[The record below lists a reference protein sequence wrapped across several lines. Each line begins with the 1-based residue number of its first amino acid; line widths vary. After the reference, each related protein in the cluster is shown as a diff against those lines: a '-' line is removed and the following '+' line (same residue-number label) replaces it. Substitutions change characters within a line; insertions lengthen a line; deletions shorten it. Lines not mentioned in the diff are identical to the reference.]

1 MNMYKETKI
10 GVIAII
16 IIAFFI
22 WGYSFLKGKNLLSTA
37 DTYYAVYEN
46 IDGLE
51 EASPVYISGF
61 KIGIVESIKLH
72 PKKKNLLVVK
82 FSIEEKVDIPVNTKV
97 IIYPAS
103 LIAGKAIKLELSNN
117 KELHSNNDTLIGSL
131 EKDLVSSLSDELIP
145 VKNKIEDL
153 VESIDAILI
162 VFDEKRKENIQNSLQ
177 NIDDITS
184 ELNYM
189 LDSEKSKLNK
199 ILSNVESITSNL
211 KNHNEQISNILVN
224 FSSISDSLNQANI
237 KSTVLNANKTLAE
250 FSEISQKIN
259 RGEGTVGMLINN
271 DSLYNNLNNLAA
283 DLDSLIIDLNENPK
297 KYVHFSLFG
306 KKDK

>member
-1 MNMYKETKI
+1 MYKETKI